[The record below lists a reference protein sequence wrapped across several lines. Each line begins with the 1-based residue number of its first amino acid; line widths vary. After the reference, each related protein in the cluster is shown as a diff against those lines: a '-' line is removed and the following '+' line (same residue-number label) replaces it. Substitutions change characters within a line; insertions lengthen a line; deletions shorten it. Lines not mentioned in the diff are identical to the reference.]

1 MQGAGTITVIAGGLP
16 VLAAWLL
23 EFTGLSVPYRSV
35 TDVLAEVVCVLLMV
49 LAWRF
54 RRGRL
59 AAASLMLAA
68 TNWLVRG
75 PLASDPLAPGWTV
88 LSYLVPAAFVVLA
101 LMPERPTGQPSIMVL
116 LAATVA
122 TSALIG
128 TLLPADAS
136 PTAPAS
142 AASLL
147 EVLQTPD
154 VARLAFLIAAAFAAL
169 AFAARRGAFEG
180 SLVWVVV
187 ASALALLGSR
197 DPHAATLALTA
208 GQVVLLLGL
217 SEDSYR
223 LAYQDELTGLPSRR
237 AFEEA
242 LPPLSGTYTIAMVDI
257 DHFKRFNDRHGH
269 AAGDQALRMVA
280 SELARISAGGKPY
293 RYGGEEFAIVFPA
306 TTVAEARRALD
317 SVRRAIADRRFAI
330 RATDRPR
337 RKPSKPRAAR
347 KPPNLISLTVSVGVA
362 GSGAQRFTPDAVL
375 RSADRALYRAKKAGR
390 NRVMATGDRKA

>member
-1 MQGAGTITVIAGGLP
+1 VQGAGTITIILGGLP
-16 VLAAWLL
+16 ILAAWLL
-23 EFTGLSVPYRSV
+23 EFTGLSLSYRSV
-35 TDVLAEVVCVLLMV
+35 TDVLAEVACVLLLV
-49 LAWRF
+49 LAWRY

-75 PLASDPLAPGWTV
+75 PLASDPAALGWTA
-88 LSYLVPAAFVVLA
+88 LAYLVPAGFVVLA
-101 LMPERPTGQPSIMVL
+101 VMPERPIRQPSM
-116 LAATVA
+116 LALISVTVA
-122 TSALIG
+122 IAVVIG
-128 TLLPADAS
+128 SLQ
-136 PTAPAS
+136 TAAGVQAPPES

-147 EVLQTPD
+147 EILKTPD

-187 ASALALLGSR
+187 AAALALIGGR

-242 LPPLSGTYTIAMVDI
+242 LPQLNGTFTIAMVDI

-280 SELARISAGGKPY
+280 SELARVSGGGKPY
-293 RYGGEEFAIVFPA
+293 RYGGEEFAIVFSA
-306 TTVAEARRALD
+306 TSVADARRALD
-317 SVRRAIADRRFAI
+317 SVRRSIADRRFAI
-330 RATDRPR
+330 RAPDRPR
-337 RKPSKPRAAR
+337 RKPSRPRAGK
-347 KPPNLISLTVSVGVA
+347 KPPNLIGLTVSIGVA
-362 GSGAQRFTPDAVL
+362 GSGAQRFNPDAVL

-390 NRVMATGDRKA
+390 NRVMATGDRKV

>member
-1 MQGAGTITVIAGGLP
+1 MQGAGTITVILGGLP

-23 EFTGLSVPYRSV
+23 ELAGLSASYRSV
-35 TDVLAEVVCVLLMV
+35 TDVLAEVACVLLLV

-75 PLASDPLAPGWTV
+75 PLASNPAAVGWTV
-88 LSYLVPAAFVVLA
+88 LAYLAPAGLVVLA
-101 LMPERPTGQPSIMVL
+101 LMPERPIRQPPV
-116 LAATVA
+116 V
-122 TSALIG
+122 ALISVTIATAVVIG
-128 TLLPADAS
+128 SLLPATGS
-136 PTAPAS
+136 PTPPES
-142 AASLL
+142 AASLFEIL
-147 EVLQTPD
+147 KTPE
-154 VARLAFLIAAAFAAL
+154 VARIAFLIAAAFAAL

-180 SLVWVVV
+180 SLLWVVV
-187 ASALALLGSR
+187 ATALALLGSR
-197 DPHAATLALTA
+197 NPHAATLALTA

-242 LPPLSGTYTIAMVDI
+242 LPQLNGTYTLAMVDI

-306 TTVAEARRALD
+306 TTVADARQALD
-317 SVRRAIADRRFAI
+317 SVRQAISDRRFAI
-330 RATDRPR
+330 RAPDRPR
-337 RKPSKPRAAR
+337 RKPSKPRANK
-347 KPPNLISLTVSVGVA
+347 KPRSLISLTVSIGLA
-362 GSGAQRFTPDAVL
+362 ASGPQRFTPEAVL

-390 NRVMATGDRKA
+390 NRIIATGDRTT